1 MTDPVATPVP
11 APAPAPALDPRERTG
26 QVLFAAGGL
35 LLTALVGAGLGYWA
49 ADREVRWA
57 PTMLGWLLVLGVA
70 AVIGMALGLYLLG
83 PAAGQRRGRRRIV
96 GLAALAVMGAGGRL
110 VVERVAAPSP
120 LTAMSP
126 AAYERSFRLDAQQ
139 MRELDAAL
147 ERTVRL
153 LEAQQGLFDA
163 APGRVPTADEEAL
176 LIDAWQTYLAAAV
189 ALDRIRRW
197 HEDYYGFDLSRV
209 ERPRHLRSFLLTFA
223 AELALY
229 ERTAELVE
237 VLERNANV
245 VKLLDLPRP
254 ALLLPGGS
262 VGRVREEL
270 SGLGDLSRVVAGKQY
285 LGWLV
290 AAHGAD
296 REAVQ
301 GGIDWLWRD
310 VERLLA
316 RIQSRRKRDLAAL
329 TLGSDLA
336 PLRRKVKALAFPV
349 QAGVAEWMGDTRVGR
364 ASGQYLIRP
373 EQLEALRASLA
384 PGDVMLGRKNWYLS
398 NVGLPGF
405 WPHALLYVGAPAEL
419 ARAFDHDPEVLAW
432 VRQQAGQE
440 LTFTQHLARAFPRA
454 WADALAAEA
463 EGDPLVIIEAVSEGV
478 LQSTLPR
485 SSGDYLAAMRP
496 RLPTWVKAQAV
507 ARAFGYLGRPY
518 DFDFDFAT
526 DQNLVCTEVVW
537 RSYRP
542 RGDAPGLRFDTV
554 SVAGRQ
560 TLPANE
566 LARCFQ
572 REHGRPDRQLDFVAF
587 VDALEGERR
596 ALLADEAA
604 FLLTPDRPKWDVAQ
618 R

>member
-1 MTDPVATPVP
+1 MTDPLTTSPATPA
-11 APAPAPALDPRERTG
+11 APDPRERAG
-26 QVLFAAGGL
+26 QLLYAGGGL

-49 ADREVRWA
+49 ADREVRWL
-57 PTMLGWLLVLGVA
+57 PTMLGGLLVLGVV

-83 PAAGQRRGRRRIV
+83 PAAGHRRGRRRILA
-96 GLAALAVMGAGGRL
+96 LAALAVVGAGGRL
-110 VVERVAAPSP
+110 VIDRAAAPSP

-126 AAYERSFRLDAQQ
+126 EAYERSFRLDAQQ
-139 MRELDAAL
+139 VRELDRAL

-163 APGRVPTADEEAL
+163 GAGRVPTADEEAL
-176 LIDAWQTYLAAAV
+176 LIDAWQTYLTAAV
-189 ALDRIRRW
+189 ALDRLRLW

-229 ERTAELVE
+229 ERTADLVE

-254 ALLLPGGS
+254 ALGLPENG
-262 VGRVREEL
+262 VARVREEL
-270 SGLGDLSRVVAGKQY
+270 SGVSDLSRVVAGKQY
-285 LGWLV
+285 LRWLV

-296 REAVQ
+296 REAVEA
-301 GGIDWLWRD
+301 GLEWLWRD
-310 VERLLA
+310 VERRVA
-316 RIQSRRKRDLAAL
+316 RIESRRKRDLATL
-329 TLGSDLA
+329 TLGSDFA

-364 ASGQYLIRP
+364 PTGQYLIGH
-373 EQLEALRASLA
+373 EQLAQVRGALA

-405 WPHALLYVGAPAEL
+405 WPHALLHVGAPAAL
-419 ARAFDHDPEVLAW
+419 AKAFDEDAEVLAW
-432 VRQQAGQE
+432 VKRTTGQE
-440 LTFTQHLARAFPRA
+440 QTFTQHLARAFPRA

-463 EGDPLVIIEAVSEGV
+463 EGEPLVIIEAVSEGV
-478 LQSTLPR
+478 LQSTLEH
-485 SSGDYLAAMRP
+485 SSGDYLCALRP
-496 RLPTWVKAQAV
+496 RLPAWVKAQAV

-526 DQNLVCTEVVW
+526 DQSLVCTEVVW

-542 RGDAPGLRFDTV
+542 LGDAPGLRFDTV
-554 SVAGRQ
+554 TVAGRQ

-566 LARCFQ
+566 IARCFQ

-587 VDALEGERR
+587 VDAIEAERR
-596 ALLADEAA
+596 ALVADEAA
-604 FLLTPDRPKWDVAQ
+604 FLLTPDRPKWDLAQ